1 MTKHLRRKKNLLLL
15 AAIACL
21 CLFGCFLFS
30 MQTSLAVK
38 NQVEH
43 MQETVR
49 QIPALVDNAYRS
61 AEQNRLSYD
70 EVYQS
75 KAVTVAYMAA
85 RDSRFQTS
93 NVLSPQSGLQN
104 PGGQHYPAGQ
114 AGKCH
119 CLCRFPDAGF
129 HKEPLQPAADRL

>member
-15 AAIACL
+15 VAIACL

-43 MQETVR
+43 TRETVR

-85 RDSRFQTS
+85 RDSRFQSSTS
-93 NVLSPQSGLQN
+93 YLQKMCIRDSPWSGLASYLSSTYTLKSDSRKHIL
-104 PGGQHYPAGQ
+104 G
-114 AGKCH
+114 
-119 CLCRFPDAGF
+119 
-129 HKEPLQPAADRL
+129 E